1 VKIEEPVKI
10 EDPVKADIV
19 EDRPVA
25 ERFYTAGPGTGAGLF
40 SSGTKPDERPGVE
53 RFETAQEDLN
63 LLARKA

>member
-40 SSGTKPDERPGVE
+40 SSEVKPDERPGVE